1 MKAPTRLMCVPNSSA
16 ASEAG
21 ERQLAQKVVRYPSGR
36 PQAEYSFY
44 RGSDGQEVINGVYT
58 TWRASGQKESSCDYT
73 DGQKEGTCR
82 WWDAHGRQVDSVE
95 YLHGKPRAIAEWEA
109 RHPAQPPVYLY
120 PYILVHPSGSMT
132 FISNHAGITRDFS
145 RRQLKEVLASLPP
158 SVWVEGKSIGIQ
170 EPGFATEEQ
179 HRVMAKVAEKVKTFL
194 VRRGYRVQG
203 LPQ

>member
-1 MKAPTRLMCVPNSSA
+1 MKAPTRLMCVPDSGS

-21 ERQLAQKVVRYPSGR
+21 KRQLAKKVVRYPSGR
-36 PQAEYSFY
+36 TKAEYSFY
-44 RGSDGQEVINGVYT
+44 RGSNGEEVPEGAYT
-58 TWRASGQKESSCDYT
+58 TWRASGQKESSCNYT

-82 WWDAHGRQVDSVE
+82 WWDADGRQADSVE

-109 RHPAQPPVYLY
+109 RHPAQPAVYLY
-120 PYILVHPSGSMT
+120 PYILVHPSGSLT
-132 FISNHAGITRDFS
+132 LISNYAGITRDFS
-145 RRQLKEVLASLPP
+145 RWQLEDVLASLPQ

-179 HRVMAKVAEKVKTFL
+179 RRVMAEVTEKVKAFL
-194 VRRGYRVQG
+194 VGKGYRVQR